1 MILRPLENES
11 EQCSNF
17 PKVASICWKS
27 KGNTSKMKRFSYYN
41 INGWI
46 CLYLAL
52 KNNLKKVKKGVDK
65 RGGRC

>member
-27 KGNTSKMKRFSYYN
+27 KGNTSKMKRFLYYN
-41 INGWI
+41 MLRGI
-46 CLYLAL
+46 CLYAP
-52 KNNLKKVKKGVDK
+52 LKK
-65 RGGRC
+65 

>member
-27 KGNTSKMKRFSYYN
+27 KGNTSKMKRFLYYN
-41 INGWI
+41 MLRGI
-46 CLYLAL
+46 CLYAP
-52 KNNLKKVKKGVDK
+52 
-65 RGGRC
+65 